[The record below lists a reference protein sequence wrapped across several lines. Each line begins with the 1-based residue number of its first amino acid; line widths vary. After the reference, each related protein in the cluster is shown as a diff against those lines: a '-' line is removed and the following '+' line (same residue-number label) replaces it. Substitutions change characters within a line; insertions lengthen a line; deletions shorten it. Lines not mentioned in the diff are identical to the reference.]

1 MKICRRVV
9 LAGAIATT
17 TTTTG
22 SVSAADTEEEQRVRS
37 IIEPWYSLFTV
48 PERGSVRA
56 VFDQVIAHDFI
67 NYRGELASEISDREA
82 TFPII
87 EALAGMVPDMRFE
100 IRELLIAG
108 DKAVVRGRAIGT
120 PAGELFGQPHT
131 GRSFQIMTIDI
142 LTLRAGQITR
152 IYHLENWLSA
162 FQQLR
167 G

>member
-1 MKICRRVV
+1 MRICRRAV
-9 LAGAIATT
+9 LAASIAATSA
-17 TTTTG
+17 G
-22 SVSAADTEEEQRVRS
+22 NGLAADAGDEQRVRS
-37 IIEPWYSLFTV
+37 VIEPWYSLFTI
-48 PERGSVRA
+48 PGRGSVRA
-56 VFDQVIAHDFI
+56 VFDRVIAHDFI
-67 NYRGELASEISDREA
+67 GYSGELPSEISDRDG
-82 TFPII
+82 II
-87 EALAGMVPDMRFE
+87 PFIEGLSGLIPDMRFE

-108 DKAVVRGRAIGT
+108 EKAVVRGRAIGT

-152 IYHLENWLSA
+152 IYHLENWLGA